1 MSANDALHALQE
13 VYRKKILPVEQ
24 AYKFEQ
30 FYSSPLT
37 EHEIRGKPMVLLL
50 GQYSTGKTSFIQ
62 SIIGKEYPGARVG
75 PEPTVSTWACNRVL
89 QPGRDH
95 PP

>member
-1 MSANDALHALQE
+1 MSANDALPALQE
-13 VYRKKILPVEQ
+13 VYRKKSLPVEQ

-75 PEPTVSTWACNRVL
+75 PEPTVSTWARNRPS
-89 QPGRDH
+89 QHDRDH
-95 PP
+95 HP